1 MASKVI
7 DNTDNEF
14 NLNET
19 ILDIVGTMQ
28 PISAEEIRWEIE
40 ENESCTLSRPD
51 VNQRLEKMLENK
63 ILARISFKND
73 RERYVLAKKQ
83 KFASC

>member
-7 DNTDNEF
+7 GNTDNEF

-19 ILDIVGTMQ
+19 ILDIVETMQ

-40 ENESCTLSRPD
+40 ENEGCTLSRPD
-51 VNQRLEKMLENK
+51 VIQRLEKMLENK
-63 ILARISFKND
+63 ILARISLKND

>member
-1 MASKVI
+1 MASKAI
-7 DNTDNEF
+7 DNTDNKF
-14 NLNET
+14 NLSKT

-28 PISAEEIRWEIE
+28 PISAEEIRWNIE
-40 ENESCTLSRPD
+40 ENEGCTLSRPE

-63 ILARISFKND
+63 ILARISLKND

-83 KFASC
+83 KLASC